1 MKIRDMNRKNVKKII
16 RGIISLSLMIFLL
29 HKANLRD
36 VWNLIISVDIYLF
49 ILAILL
55 SIANTVV
62 SAYRWQVLLTPKEIN
77 ISLKNATMLYFI
89 GSFFNNFLPTSFGGD
104 AVRGYELSKSSH
116 NVEDTVTSVFMDR
129 FIGVVTLI
137 PIVLFAILIGPKVI
151 RSNNI
156 LLSTLLLV
164 LACFMSILILFSKQ
178 IAKRLSFFIKAFLS
192 NRWVDKIRGFY
203 DAIYSYKEYTRE
215 LKYSV
220 LISFVYQALN
230 IFAIVLLA
238 LSLKLH
244 ISVIYFFVFIPIIT
258 VVAMLPISINGFGV
272 QDGSYIF
279 LFNEIGVTTANALSM
294 SILTH
299 VLRLSCGLVGGAIY
313 ILRK

>member
-1 MKIRDMNRKNVKKII
+1 MNRKNIKKII
-16 RGIISLSLMIFLL
+16 RGIVSLSLMIFLL

-36 VWNLIISVDIYLF
+36 VWNLIISIDIYLF
-49 ILAILL
+49 VFAILL

-62 SAYRWQVLLTPKEIN
+62 SAYRWRVLLNTKRIN
-77 ISLKNATMLYFI
+77 ISLKNATVLYFI

-104 AVRGYELSKSSH
+104 AVRAYEFSKSSH

-137 PIVLFAILIGPKVI
+137 PIVLFAVLIGPNVI

-156 LLSTLLLV
+156 LLSILLLV
-164 LACFMSILILFSKQ
+164 LACFVSILILFNKE
-178 IAKRLSFFIKAFLS
+178 IAKRLSFFIKPFLS
-192 NRWVDKIRGFY
+192 NRWVDKTRGFY
-203 DAIYSYKEYTRE
+203 DAIYSYKEYKRE

-220 LISFVYQALN
+220 LISFVYQAVN

-238 LSLKLH
+238 LSLNLR
-244 ISVIYFFVFIPIIT
+244 IPVIYFFVFIPIIT

>member
-1 MKIRDMNRKNVKKII
+1 M
-16 RGIISLSLMIFLL
+16 
-29 HKANLRD
+29 RD
-36 VWNLIISVDIYLF
+36 VWNLIISIDIYLF
-49 ILAILL
+49 VFTILL

-62 SAYRWQVLLTPKEIN
+62 SAYRWRVLLNTKRIN
-77 ISLKNATMLYFI
+77 ISLKNATVLYFI

-104 AVRGYELSKSSH
+104 AVRAYEFSKSSH

-137 PIVLFAILIGPKVI
+137 PIVLLAVLIGPEVI
-151 RSNNI
+151 RTNNI
-156 LLSTLLLV
+156 LLSILLLV
-164 LACFMSILILFSKQ
+164 VVCFMSTLILFNKE
-178 IAKRLSFFIKAFLS
+178 IAKRLSFFIKPFLS
-192 NRWVDKIRGFY
+192 NRWIDKIRGFY

-220 LISFVYQALN
+220 LISFVYQAVN

-238 LSLKLH
+238 LSLNLR
-244 ISVIYFFVFIPIIT
+244 IPIIYFFVFIPIIT

-279 LFNEIGVTTANALSM
+279 LFNEIGVTAASALSM